1 MPENPTVLY
10 HLGLAYWKNDEKD
23 QAVEA
28 LANALK
34 IKEAFPERQAARDL
48 LEKIEGSRA
57 LDGEL
62 EDFILKETRQ
72 TLDKF
77 E

>member
-23 QAVEA
+23 EAVEA

-34 IKEAFPERQAARDL
+34 IKEAFPERQAATQL
-48 LEKIEGSRA
+48 LQEIEAS
-57 LDGEL
+57 
-62 EDFILKETRQ
+62 
-72 TLDKF
+72 
-77 E
+77 